1 MGDSVRNRRIRFNL
15 LLPARLDD
23 DIVENIQGLDAFHAA
38 NLRRAAG
45 GSTHQSSLAGMGH
58 PQCRARQII
67 FEAVAGNHRSGR
79 TSARSCCQAGRG
91 YLTRYPSFTSARL
104 REPWFQPLRGS
115 PQLARLPAAEASNAD
130 RQRVNAVR
138 CARSSRMNAQT
149 PASVFNGPEHWRQRA
164 EEARRMADLM
174 SNIPS
179 KEAMLRIAEDYEHLA
194 EWAEER
200 AKRSA

>member
-1 MGDSVRNRRIRFNL
+1 LRQ
-15 LLPARLDD
+15 LPVTTDPGARLLE
-23 DIVENIQGLDAFHAA
+23 VVSRLG
-38 NLRRAAG
+38 
-45 GSTHQSSLAGMGH
+45 
-58 PQCRARQII
+58 
-67 FEAVAGNHRSGR
+67 
-79 TSARSCCQAGRG
+79 G
-91 YLTRYPSFTSARL
+91 YLTRYPVFHLRSASRA
-104 REPWFQPLRGS
+104 PVSTLRGS
-115 PQLARLPAAEASNAD
+115 PQLARLPTAEASNAD

-200 AKRSA
+200 AKRTA